1 MTMSIDPSS
10 MTKKESMLSRLKTKV
25 AAAFSKPEQ
34 ATANDISGPTGNA
47 SELQGDTHA
56 VLPTNNRGIKP
67 FAQSDAR
74 KAWARENY
82 EKFRAQAD
90 VEPQQI
96 AEKDGEAPSNV
107 LPDVP
112 LTNAVN
118 PPSNVQ
124 TVNQWLPKGPANT
137 QIAAPQHQALRRAIR
152 PNSAGISGERKTRK
166 TCGDRGEPGQRRAR
180 GAIRREPVP
189 QAGKA
194 TANHHETALN
204 LRQRSPR
211 PTTR

>member
-1 MTMSIDPSS
+1 MSIDPSS

-137 QIAAPQHQALRRAIR
+137 QIAAPNTKRFGVRFDQTQLESPASEKPGRRAVI
-152 PNSAGISGERKTRK
+152 GESRANAEHEAQSDANPSRKQGK
-166 TCGDRGEPGQRRAR
+166 Q
-180 GAIRREPVP
+180 P
-189 QAGKA
+189 QTITKQ
-194 TANHHETALN
+194 L
-204 LRQRSPR
+204 
-211 PTTR
+211 